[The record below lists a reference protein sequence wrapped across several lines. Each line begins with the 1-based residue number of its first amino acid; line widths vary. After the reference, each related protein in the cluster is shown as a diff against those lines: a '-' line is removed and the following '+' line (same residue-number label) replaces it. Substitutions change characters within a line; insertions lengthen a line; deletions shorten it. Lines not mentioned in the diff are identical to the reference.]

1 MLKPLRVVQY
11 VNQFFGQL
19 GGEEK
24 AFVEPHVKEGPVG
37 LGLATQKELG
47 DGGQVVA
54 TVICGDNYVGEHLE
68 EAIDTMIELIRPYE
82 PDLVIAGPAFNA
94 GRYGMAA
101 GALCQAVQ
109 ERLGIPA
116 VTGMYNENPGVGLYR
131 EKVYI
136 IETGSTSKNL
146 PEIIHRMAK
155 LGIKLVNKER
165 VGKPREE
172 GYFSHGFL
180 VNELSDKKAP
190 ERAVDMLLAQ
200 FRGEPI
206 EPELKLATFDQVKPA
221 PAVKK
226 LNEANI
232 ALVTD
237 GGLVPQ
243 GNPDKLEWM
252 AATKYVTIDIS
263 ERDHLKGGE
272 FYANHTGYDTSEVND
287 DPMRLVPLDVLR
299 ELEARGVVRKLNPTL
314 YSTTGVATTI
324 EYSQKIG
331 SALAERLKADG
342 VDAVILTS
350 T

>member
-1 MLKPLRVVQY
+1 MAQDLRVVQY
-11 VNQFFGQL
+11 VNQFFGQV

-24 AFVEPHVKEGPVG
+24 AFIAPYIEEGAVG
-37 LGLATQKELG
+37 LGLGIQKELG
-47 DGGQVVA
+47 DRGQVVA

-68 EAIDTMIELIRPYE
+68 EAVMTMVELIKEYQ

-109 ERLGIPA
+109 ETLGIPA
-116 VTGMYNENPGVGLYR
+116 VTAMYKENPGVDLYR
-131 EKVYI
+131 EKIYI
-136 IETGSTSKNL
+136 LETGNTSKNL
-146 PEIIHRMAK
+146 QDVIRRMVN
-155 LGIKLVNKER
+155 LGIRLANKEQI
-165 VGKPREE
+165 GKPREE

-180 VNELSDKKAP
+180 VNELMDKKAP

-221 PAVKK
+221 PAVKDLK
-226 LNEANI
+226 QANI

-237 GGLVPQ
+237 GGLVPK

-252 AATKYVTIDIS
+252 AATKYVTIDITDCDS
-263 ERDHLKGGE
+263 LQGGD

-287 DPMRLVPLDVLR
+287 DPMRLVPLDTLR
-299 ELEARGVVRKLNPTL
+299 ELESQGVVRKLNPTL

-324 EYSQKIG
+324 EYSKKIG
-331 SALAERLKADG
+331 SEVAKRLKADG